1 MTVVDAVVARL
12 QTEEG
17 FRATAYKDTVGH
29 TTIGYGFNVD
39 AGITKPAAAALLR
52 AQVEDLEGQIA
63 ALPWWAPLPDNF
75 KLVCLDI
82 AFNAGFHGLL
92 GYPHMIAAMIAGDE
106 AGAAAQCTTS
116 DPRLDAS
123 RYAPLRAVIL
133 STPPSCSPRSS

>member
-1 MTVVDAVVARL
+1 MTVVDDAVARL

-39 AGITKPAAAALLR
+39 AGISKSAAAALLR
-52 AQVEDLEGQIA
+52 AQVEDLEAQIS
-63 ALPWWAPLPDNF
+63 ALPWWAALPDNF

-82 AFNAGFHGLL
+82 AFNAGLHGLL
-92 GYPHMIAAMIAGDE
+92 GYPHMIVAMTAGDAKE
-106 AGAAAQCTTS
+106 AGVQCTTS

-123 RYAPLRAVIL
+123 RYAPLRAIIL
-133 STPPSCSPRSS
+133 A